1 MTFWPFFSHFVSGCF
16 FFFFSLFPWL
26 FIVSRKANMLQAQ
39 TSLAGWTCLHVP
51 NGCHFLCSLKRNSLA
66 SSPLAHCFAPWA
78 AWRGC
83 LWAKWAPG
91 WAGWASRWES
101 GPLSCPLFTVQEC
114 HSVFCLPFP
123 WKWKNS
129 SRSCWLLLLVLSLQ
143 ESASSVL
150 NFTICFLRNCHFK
163 RNLSGFKWLQFLSAY
178 NL

>member
-1 MTFWPFFSHFVSGCF
+1 MTFWPFFLILSLDVSSS
-16 FFFFSLFPWL
+16 FFSPFSLIIHSFQEGKHAAGTNFPGRVNCPKWL
-26 FIVSRKANMLQAQ
+26 PFPMFPQKKQPCQL
-39 TSLAGWTCLHVP
+39 
-51 NGCHFLCSLKRNSLA
+51 
-66 SSPLAHCFAPWA
+66 SPARCFTPWA

-114 HSVFCLPFP
+114 HSTFCLPFP

-129 SRSCWLLLLVLSLQ
+129 SRSCRLLLLVLSLQ

-150 NFTICFLRNCHFK
+150 NFTICFLRSCHFK